1 MLNLNRATIEAAN
14 NVSFSEKSA
23 AVALNFEVRRNRASV
38 TQGTATVL
46 LNGQEM
52 ITFGDEIE
60 IVHPGE
66 KYYGPMIGGWAS
78 KTPDYNFIRG
88 LLWHN
93 LDEIYHYSD
102 KPKAVIQKLFEEV

>member
-1 MLNLNRATIEAAN
+1 M
-14 NVSFSEKSA
+14 SFSETSA
-23 AVALNFEVRRNRASV
+23 KIVLNFEVRRNRGSV

-52 ITFGDEIE
+52 ISFQDKIE
-60 IVHPGE
+60 IIHPGE
-66 KYYGPMIGGWAS
+66 KYYGPICGGWAS

-93 LDEIYHYSD
+93 LDEVYHYSD
-102 KPKAVIQKLFEEV
+102 KPKAIIQELCKNSDPGTIVE